1 MDNLIGRTIISAA
14 ASFTGKISN
23 ARAVEVNG
31 VVKADIDAEKITIG
45 KNGGFEG
52 KIKASL
58 VVVSGTYDGTMDA
71 GSVWATASARISGKI
86 QYQTLQMDRGAALNC
101 RVVHNW
107 QADEAV
113 QDADL
118 EQDQDAPAMSD
129 GDSDLA
135 DQSTSEPVKE

>member
-1 MDNLIGRTIISAA
+1 MDNLIGRTIISAG

-31 VVKADIDAEKITIG
+31 VVKANIDAEKITIG
-45 KNGGFEG
+45 KNGSFEG
-52 KIKASL
+52 TIKAGL

-107 QADEAV
+107 QADEAL
-113 QDADL
+113 QDTHL
-118 EQDQDAPAMSD
+118 EQDHDAPAVSD

-135 DQSTSEPVKE
+135 DQSSSEPVKE

>member
-1 MDNLIGRTIISAA
+1 MDNLIGRTIISAG

-31 VVKADIDAEKITIG
+31 VVKADIDADKITIG
-45 KNGGFEG
+45 KNGSFEG
-52 KIKASL
+52 KIKAGL

-118 EQDQDAPAMSD
+118 EQDHGAPAMSD

-135 DQSTSEPVKE
+135 DKSTSEPVKE

>member
-1 MDNLIGRTIISAA
+1 MDNLIGRTIISAG

-31 VVKADIDAEKITIG
+31 IVKADIDAEKITIG
-45 KNGGFEG
+45 KNGSFEG
-52 KIKASL
+52 KIKAGL

-107 QADEAV
+107 QADEIV
-113 QDADL
+113 QDAGS
-118 EQDQDAPAMSD
+118 EQDDDGSTLSD

-135 DQSTSEPVKE
+135 DTSTNDQVKE

>member
-1 MDNLIGRTIISAA
+1 MDNLIGRTIISAG

-31 VVKADIDAEKITIG
+31 IVKADIDAEKITIG
-45 KNGGFEG
+45 KNGSFEG
-52 KIKASL
+52 KIKAGL

-113 QDADL
+113 EDADL
-118 EQDQDAPAMSD
+118 EQDQDAPVMSD

-135 DQSTSEPVKE
+135 DKSTSEPVKE

>member
-1 MDNLIGRTIISAA
+1 MDNLIGRTIISAG

-45 KNGGFEG
+45 KNGSFEG
-52 KIKASL
+52 KIKAGL

-118 EQDQDAPAMSD
+118 EQDHDTPVMSD

-135 DQSTSEPVKE
+135 DKSTSEPVKE

>member
-1 MDNLIGRTIISAA
+1 MDNLIGRTIISAG
-14 ASFTGKISN
+14 ASFIGKISN

-45 KNGGFEG
+45 KNGSFEG
-52 KIKASL
+52 KIKAGL

-86 QYQTLQMDRGAALNC
+86 QYQRLQMDRGAALNC

-113 QDADL
+113 QDAHL
-118 EQDQDAPAMSD
+118 EQDQEAPAMSD

-135 DQSTSEPVKE
+135 DKSTSEPVKE

>member
-1 MDNLIGRTIISAA
+1 MDNLIGRTTISAG

-31 VVKADIDAEKITIG
+31 IVKADIDAEKITIG
-45 KNGGFEG
+45 KNGSFEG
-52 KIKASL
+52 KIKAGL

-118 EQDQDAPAMSD
+118 EQDHDAPAMSD

-135 DQSTSEPVKE
+135 DKSTSEPIKE

>member
-1 MDNLIGRTIISAA
+1 M
-14 ASFTGKISN
+14 
-23 ARAVEVNG
+23 
-31 VVKADIDAEKITIG
+31 
-45 KNGGFEG
+45 
-52 KIKASL
+52 
-58 VVVSGTYDGTMDA
+58 VVSGTYDGTMDA

-118 EQDQDAPAMSD
+118 EQDHDAPAMSD

-135 DQSTSEPVKE
+135 DKSTSEPVKE

>member
-1 MDNLIGRTIISAA
+1 MDNLIGRTIISAG

-45 KNGGFEG
+45 KNGRFEG
-52 KIKASL
+52 KIKAGL
-58 VVVSGTYDGTMDA
+58 VVVSGTYDGAMDA

-118 EQDQDAPAMSD
+118 EQDHDAPAMSD

-135 DQSTSEPVKE
+135 DKSTSEPVKE

>member
-1 MDNLIGRTIISAA
+1 MDNLIGRTIISAG

-45 KNGGFEG
+45 KNGSFKG
-52 KIKASL
+52 KIKAGL

-118 EQDQDAPAMSD
+118 EQDHDAPMMPH

-135 DQSTSEPVKE
+135 DKSTSEPVKE

>member
-1 MDNLIGRTIISAA
+1 MDNLIGRTIISAG
-14 ASFTGKISN
+14 ASFTGKIIN

-45 KNGGFEG
+45 KEGSFKG
-52 KIKASL
+52 KIKAGL
-58 VVVSGTYDGTMDA
+58 VVISGTYDGAMDA

-107 QADEAV
+107 KVDDAT
-113 QDADL
+113 QDADS
-118 EQDQDAPAMSD
+118 EQYDDVSVISD
-129 GDSDLA
+129 GVRDPAGKSSNDKVR
-135 DQSTSEPVKE
+135 E

>member
-1 MDNLIGRTIISAA
+1 MDNLIGRTIISAG

-23 ARAVEVNG
+23 AHAVEVNG

-45 KNGGFEG
+45 KNGSFEG
-52 KIKASL
+52 KIKAGL

-118 EQDQDAPAMSD
+118 EQDHDAPAMFD

-135 DQSTSEPVKE
+135 DKSTSEPVKE

>member
-1 MDNLIGRTIISAA
+1 MDNLIGRTIISAG
-14 ASFTGKISN
+14 ASFTGKVIN

-45 KNGGFEG
+45 KEGAFKG
-52 KIKASL
+52 KIKAGL
-58 VVVSGTYDGTMDA
+58 VVISGTYDGTMDA

-107 QADEAV
+107 KVD
-113 QDADL
+113 DATKASDTGKGDAGSL
-118 EQDQDAPAMSD
+118 APDRVKDPDGKSSSDQ
-129 GDSDLA
+129 
-135 DQSTSEPVKE
+135 VKE

>member
-1 MDNLIGRTIISAA
+1 MDNLIGRTIISSG
-14 ASFTGKISN
+14 ASFTGKIIN
-23 ARAVEVNG
+23 ARAVEING

-45 KNGGFEG
+45 KEGDLKG

-58 VVVSGTYDGTMDA
+58 VVISGTYNGSMDV

-107 QADEAV
+107 QADDV
-113 QDADL
+113 LQDAVS
-118 EQDQDAPAMSD
+118 EQDDDQSVVSD
-129 GDSDLA
+129 GDSDPV
-135 DQSTSEPVKE
+135 DKSSNEQVKE

>member
-1 MDNLIGRTIISAA
+1 MDNLIGRTIISAG

-31 VVKADIDAEKITIG
+31 IVKADIDAEKITIG
-45 KNGGFEG
+45 KNGSFEG
-52 KIKASL
+52 KIKAGL

-113 QDADL
+113 QDADP
-118 EQDQDAPAMSD
+118 EQDHDALAMSD

-135 DQSTSEPVKE
+135 NKSTSEAVKE

>member
-1 MDNLIGRTIISAA
+1 MDNLIGRTIISAG

-31 VVKADIDAEKITIG
+31 IVKADIDAEKITIG
-45 KNGGFEG
+45 KNGSFEG
-52 KIKASL
+52 KIKAGL

-107 QADEAV
+107 QSDEAV
-113 QDADL
+113 QDAGL
-118 EQDQDAPAMSD
+118 EQDHDALAMSD
-129 GDSDLA
+129 GDSELA
-135 DQSTSEPVKE
+135 DKSTTEPVKE

>member
-1 MDNLIGRTIISAA
+1 MDNLIGRTIISAG

-31 VVKADIDAEKITIG
+31 IVKADIDAEKITIG
-45 KNGGFEG
+45 KNGSFEG
-52 KIKASL
+52 KIKAGL

-107 QADEAV
+107 QADDVA
-113 QDADL
+113 QDAGS
-118 EQDQDAPAMSD
+118 EQDDDGSTLSD

-135 DQSTSEPVKE
+135 DTSTSEQGKE

>member
-1 MDNLIGRTIISAA
+1 MDNLIGRTIISAG

-23 ARAVEVNG
+23 ARAIEVNG

-45 KNGGFEG
+45 KNGSFEG
-52 KIKASL
+52 KIKAGL

-113 QDADL
+113 PDADL
-118 EQDQDAPAMSD
+118 EQDQDAPAMSN

-135 DQSTSEPVKE
+135 DQSTSESVKE

>member
-1 MDNLIGRTIISAA
+1 MDNLIGRTIISAG

-31 VVKADIDAEKITIG
+31 IVKADIDAEKITIG
-45 KNGGFEG
+45 KNGSFEG
-52 KIKASL
+52 KIKAGL

-107 QADEAV
+107 QADEVV
-113 QDADL
+113 QDAGS
-118 EQDQDAPAMSD
+118 EQDDDGPTLSD

-135 DQSTSEPVKE
+135 DTSTSEQVKE

>member
-1 MDNLIGRTIISAA
+1 MDNLIGRTIISAG

-31 VVKADIDAEKITIG
+31 IVKADIDAEKITIG
-45 KNGGFEG
+45 KNGSFEG
-52 KIKASL
+52 KIKAGL

-107 QADEAV
+107 QADEVV

-118 EQDQDAPAMSD
+118 EQDQDAPVMSD

-135 DQSTSEPVKE
+135 DKSTSEPVKE

>member
-1 MDNLIGRTIISAA
+1 MDNLIGRTIISAG
-14 ASFTGKISN
+14 ASFTGKIIN

-45 KNGGFEG
+45 KEGGFKG
-52 KIKASL
+52 KIKAGL
-58 VVVSGTYDGTMDA
+58 VVISGTYDGTMDA

-107 QADEAV
+107 KADDAA
-113 QDADL
+113 QDANS
-118 EQDQDAPAMSD
+118 EQYDDGSEVSD
-129 GDSDLA
+129 GVGDLA
-135 DQSTSEPVKE
+135 GRSKSKQVKE

>member
-1 MDNLIGRTIISAA
+1 MDNLIGRTIISAG

-45 KNGGFEG
+45 KNGNFEG
-52 KIKASL
+52 KIKAGL

-118 EQDQDAPAMSD
+118 EQDQDAPVMSD

-135 DQSTSEPVKE
+135 DKSTSKPARE

>member
-1 MDNLIGRTIISAA
+1 MDNLIGRTIISAG

-45 KNGGFEG
+45 KNGSFEG
-52 KIKASL
+52 KIKAGL

-113 QDADL
+113 QDADH
-118 EQDQDAPAMSD
+118 EKNHDAPAMSD

-135 DQSTSEPVKE
+135 DKSTSEPVKE

>member
-1 MDNLIGRTIISAA
+1 MDNLIGRTIISAG

-23 ARAVEVNG
+23 ARAIEVNG
-31 VVKADIDAEKITIG
+31 VVKADIYAEKITIG
-45 KNGGFEG
+45 KNGSFEG
-52 KIKASL
+52 KIKAGL

-113 QDADL
+113 QDANL
-118 EQDQDAPAMSD
+118 EQDQDAPVMSD

-135 DQSTSEPVKE
+135 DKSTSEPIKE

>member
-1 MDNLIGRTIISAA
+1 MGRTIISAG
-14 ASFTGKISN
+14 ASFTGKIAN

-45 KNGGFEG
+45 KEGSFKG

-58 VVVSGTYDGTMDA
+58 VVISGTYDGTMDA

-107 QADEAV
+107 KADDAT
-113 QDADL
+113 QDADP
-118 EQDQDAPAMSD
+118 EKGDDGSVVSD
-129 GDSDLA
+129 KTGDLA
-135 DQSTSEPVKE
+135 GLPNSEQPKE

>member
-1 MDNLIGRTIISAA
+1 MDNLIGRTIISAG

-23 ARAVEVNG
+23 AHAVEVNG

-45 KNGGFEG
+45 KNGSFEG
-52 KIKASL
+52 KIKAGL

-118 EQDQDAPAMSD
+118 EQDHDSPAMFD

-135 DQSTSEPVKE
+135 DKSTSEPVKE

>member
-1 MDNLIGRTIISAA
+1 MDNLIGRTIISVGAN
-14 ASFTGKISN
+14 FTGKISN

-45 KNGGFEG
+45 KNGSFEG
-52 KIKASL
+52 KIKAGL

-118 EQDQDAPAMSD
+118 EQDQDAPVMSD

-135 DQSTSEPVKE
+135 DKSTSEPVKE

>member
-1 MDNLIGRTIISAA
+1 MDNLIGRTIISAG

-45 KNGGFEG
+45 KNGSFEG
-52 KIKASL
+52 KIKAGL

-118 EQDQDAPAMSD
+118 EQDQDAPVMFD
-129 GDSDLA
+129 GNSDLA
-135 DQSTSEPVKE
+135 DKSTSEPVKE